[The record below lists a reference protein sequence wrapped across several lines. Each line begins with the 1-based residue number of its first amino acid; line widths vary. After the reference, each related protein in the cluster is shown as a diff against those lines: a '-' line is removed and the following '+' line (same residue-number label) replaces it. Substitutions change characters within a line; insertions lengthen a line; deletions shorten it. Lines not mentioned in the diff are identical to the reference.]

1 MNKAESKIIEKF
13 KIEFLKAIR
22 EELENY
28 NPSLSIRPRELSG
41 GEIPLLNFG
50 IKEVAERV
58 E

>member
-1 MNKAESKIIEKF
+1 MNKQDIINEF
-13 KIEFLKAIR
+13 QIEFLKAIR